1 MLTSLEYGNS
11 SWRVG
16 YSPQHPRP
24 PVSSRT
30 FRRIKTRLRA
40 KRARL
45 APEVRKHVESGLN
58 ATQIGTAMSIPVQ
71 RILMIAAENNIQIEG
86 IS

>member
-30 FRRIKTRLRA
+30 FHRIKTRLRA

-45 APEVRKHVESGLN
+45 GPEVRMHAESGLD
-58 ATQIGTAMSIPVQ
+58 AKQIGTKMSVRVQ
-71 RILMIAAENNIQIEG
+71 RVLMIAAENNIPIEG
-86 IS
+86 TT